1 MILQTNSFQISTNV
15 HQTLV
20 KMKVPVS
27 TRSMTSIA
35 FANQDMREKLVIKV
49 VYIFVIMAQ
58 YSTEW
63 TFKSKKDV
71 WFELPLSLY
80 SKMAPNRTKRKKN
93 ILKFKREKFIIQSY
107 RKYFPFGKH
116 EAESRGSKSCIFFVC
131 VTALPILSGDS
142 SLGFVS
148 LSTLCHW

>member
-1 MILQTNSFQISTNV
+1 
-15 HQTLV
+15 
-20 KMKVPVS
+20 
-27 TRSMTSIA
+27 MTSIA
-35 FANQDMREKLVIKV
+35 FANQDMREKLVMKV

-107 RKYFPFGKH
+107 RKYFPFG
-116 EAESRGSKSCIFFVC
+116 
-131 VTALPILSGDS
+131 
-142 SLGFVS
+142 
-148 LSTLCHW
+148 

>member
-49 VYIFVIMAQ
+49 VYIFVIMA
-58 YSTEW
+58 
-63 TFKSKKDV
+63 
-71 WFELPLSLY
+71 
-80 SKMAPNRTKRKKN
+80 
-93 ILKFKREKFIIQSY
+93 
-107 RKYFPFGKH
+107 
-116 EAESRGSKSCIFFVC
+116 
-131 VTALPILSGDS
+131 
-142 SLGFVS
+142 
-148 LSTLCHW
+148 

>member
-58 YSTEW
+58 YSTE
-63 TFKSKKDV
+63 
-71 WFELPLSLY
+71 
-80 SKMAPNRTKRKKN
+80 
-93 ILKFKREKFIIQSY
+93 
-107 RKYFPFGKH
+107 
-116 EAESRGSKSCIFFVC
+116 
-131 VTALPILSGDS
+131 
-142 SLGFVS
+142 
-148 LSTLCHW
+148 